1 MLRVAGIVALIVL
14 ATACGQNSP
23 NAVVASP
30 SPVIAQGT
38 WTEGLT
44 FTGDLAGQMTGIVA
58 DTGDLLSAC
67 TGSKSRTGEVWAD
80 TFNGTLDSSGVIWG
94 VVFTVANFSGPGT
107 YSTGAMTVELH
118 NTDHSQV
125 WLTQAGDKVTFTIDR
140 TQQSGTLDATMTNA
154 SSGKVAAEH
163 VTGTWNCRG

>member
-14 ATACGQNSP
+14 LAACDQTTAKT
-23 NAVVASP
+23 VASP

-44 FTGDLAGQMTGIVA
+44 FTGDLPGQMTGIVA
-58 DTGDLLSAC
+58 DTGDLGSAC
-67 TGSKSRTGEVWAD
+67 TGSKSRVGDVWAD
-80 TFNGTLDSSGVIWG
+80 TFYGTLDPSGVIWG
-94 VVFTVANFSGPGT
+94 VVFTIKNFSGPGT
-107 YSTGAMTVELH
+107 YASGAMTVEMH

-125 WLTQAGDKVTFTIDR
+125 WLTLDGDKVTFAIDR

-154 SSGKVAAEH
+154 TTGKVAAEH
-163 VTGTWNCRG
+163 VAGRWNCRG

>member
-14 ATACGQNSP
+14 VTACGQNSP
-23 NAVVASP
+23 NVVVASP

-44 FTGDLAGQMTGIVA
+44 FTGDLPGQMTGIVA
-58 DTGDLLSAC
+58 DNGDQLSAC

-80 TFNGTLDSSGVIWG
+80 TFYGTLDTSGTIWG
-94 VVFTVANFSGPGT
+94 VVFTVQNFSGPGT
-107 YSTGAMTVELH
+107 YTSGAMTVELH
-118 NTDHSQV
+118 STDLSQV
-125 WLTQAGDKVTFTIDR
+125 WLTLVGDKVTFTIDR

-154 SSGKVAAEH
+154 TSGKVAAEH
-163 VTGTWNCRG
+163 VTGQWNCRG